1 MTFGGSGTP
10 QFGERAEPGPED
22 FCYRHKDRPSF
33 TLCQRCGRTI
43 CAECQTVSSVGVLC
57 ADCVRAAAPSTAA
70 RAGRKARVFGRKLS
84 DQDRP
89 IVTYTIMAICAVVF
103 AAQMLARWFF
113 SGSSA
118 VDPVTA
124 ALWYAPV
131 YSLPSD
137 VSGQIYSDVSFQ
149 PWRMFTAMFT
159 HSPGF
164 FLHILFNM
172 YALWLFGPNLERM
185 LGRVWFSVLYILGGL
200 GGSLG
205 VMFWVYFAPSTI
217 TAMQTATVGASGA
230 IFALLAAT
238 FVALRA
244 NRVNVTSLAVL
255 IGINFA
261 IGFIPGAAISW
272 QAHLGGM
279 LIGALTMWLLLA
291 TRGPRKTT
299 ARAISM
305 TALTVVL
312 VGLAW
317 SFFVI
322 APALTS

>member
-1 MTFGGSGTP
+1 MSFGGSGAP

-57 ADCVRAAAPSTAA
+57 AECVRAAAPSTAA
-70 RAGRKARVFGRKLS
+70 RASRKAKVFSRKLG
-84 DQDRP
+84 DRDRP
-89 IVTYTIMAICAVVF
+89 VVTYTIMAICVLVF
-103 AAQMLARWFF
+103 AAQMLGRWFF
-113 SGSSA
+113 TAPGMS

-124 ALWYAPV
+124 ALWYAPI
-131 YSLPSD
+131 YSMPSD
-137 VSGQIYSDVSFQ
+137 ISGMLYSDVSFQ
-149 PWRMFTAMFT
+149 PWRMFTSMFT

-185 LGRVWFSVLYILGGL
+185 LGRLWYSALYLLGGL

-205 VMFWVYFAPSTI
+205 VMFWVYFAPSH
-217 TAMQTATVGASGA
+217 ASALHTATVGASGA

-244 NRVNVTSLAVL
+244 HRVNVTSLAVL

-279 LIGALTMWLLLA
+279 IVGALTMWLLLA
-291 TRGPRKTT
+291 LRGPRK
-299 ARAISM
+299 AASRAIAM
-305 TALTVVL
+305 TALTVGLVALGGFYFLVL
-312 VGLAW
+312 PT
-317 SFFVI
+317 F
-322 APALTS
+322 

>member
-1 MTFGGSGTP
+1 M
-10 QFGERAEPGPED
+10 
-22 FCYRHKDRPSF
+22 
-33 TLCQRCGRTI
+33 
-43 CAECQTVSSVGVLC
+43 
-57 ADCVRAAAPSTAA
+57 RAAAPSPAA
-70 RAGRKARVFGRKLS
+70 RAGRKARVFTRKLS

-89 IVTYTIMAICAVVF
+89 VVTYTIMVICAVVF

-113 SGSSA
+113 SGSSG

-131 YSLPSD
+131 HSLP
-137 VSGQIYSDVSFQ
+137 QFFE

-185 LGRVWFSVLYILGGL
+185 LGRLWFTALYLLGGL

-205 VMFWVYFAPSTI
+205 VMFWVFFAPDQVS
-217 TAMQTATVGASGA
+217 ALRTATVGASGA

-272 QAHLGGM
+272 QAHLGGFVTGALVAAA
-279 LIGALTMWLLLA
+279 LIGTRKSRSPLLQWGALA
-291 TRGPRKTT
+291 G
-299 ARAISM
+299 IG
-305 TALTVVL
+305 VL
-312 VGLAW
+312 VVGLAALKYGL
-317 SFFVI
+317 VI
-322 APALTS
+322 AEFGLNG

>member
-1 MTFGGSGTP
+1 MSFGGNGAP
-10 QFGERAEPGPED
+10 QYGERAEPGPDD

-43 CAECQTVSSVGVLC
+43 CSECQTVSSVGVLC

-70 RAGRKARVFGRKLS
+70 RAGRKARVFTRKLS
-84 DQDRP
+84 DRDRP
-89 IVTYTIMAICAVVF
+89 IVTYTIMVICAVVF

-113 SGSSA
+113 SGSSG

-124 ALWYAPV
+124 ALWYAPLH
-131 YSLPSD
+131 SLP
-137 VSGQIYSDVSFQ
+137 QFFE

-185 LGRVWFSVLYILGGL
+185 LGRLWFTALYLLGGL

-205 VMFWVYFAPSTI
+205 VMFWVYFAPDQVS
-217 TAMQTATVGASGA
+217 ALRTATVGASGA

-279 LIGALTMWLLLA
+279 LIGALTMWVLLI
-291 TRGPRKTT
+291 TRGPRKR
-299 ARAISM
+299 AVRAIAM
-305 TALTVVL
+305 TALAVVT

-317 SFFVI
+317 TYFVVP
-322 APALTS
+322 PALWS

>member
-1 MTFGGSGTP
+1 MSFGGNGAP
-10 QFGERAEPGPED
+10 QFGERAEPGPGD

-43 CAECQTVSSVGVLC
+43 CSECQTVSSVGVLC
-57 ADCVRAAAPSTAA
+57 ADCVRAATPSTAA
-70 RAGRKARVFGRKLS
+70 RAGRKARVFTRKLS

-89 IVTYTIMAICAVVF
+89 VVTYTIMMICAVVF
-103 AAQMLARWFF
+103 VGQLIGRWFF
-113 SGSSA
+113 IDPSTG
-118 VDPVTA
+118 VDPVTG
-124 ALWYAPV
+124 ALWYAPLH
-131 YSLPSD
+131 SLPQ
-137 VSGQIYSDVSFQ
+137 VFE
-149 PWRMFTAMFT
+149 PWRMVTVMFT

-164 FLHILFNM
+164 IFHILFNM

-185 LGRVWFSVLYILGGL
+185 LGRFWFSALYVLGGL

-205 VMFWVYFAPSTI
+205 VMFWVYFAPDQR
-217 TAMQTATVGASGA
+217 AALLTATVGASGA

-279 LIGALTMWLLLA
+279 LIGALTMWVLLA

-299 ARAISM
+299 LRAVSM
-305 TALTVVL
+305 TALTVAL
-312 VGLAW
+312 IGLTWAYFIVPPL
-317 SFFVI
+317 SIV
-322 APALTS
+322 

>member
-1 MTFGGSGTP
+1 
-10 QFGERAEPGPED
+10 
-22 FCYRHKDRPSF
+22 
-33 TLCQRCGRTI
+33 
-43 CAECQTVSSVGVLC
+43 
-57 ADCVRAAAPSTAA
+57 
-70 RAGRKARVFGRKLS
+70 
-84 DQDRP
+84 
-89 IVTYTIMAICAVVF
+89 
-103 AAQMLARWFF
+103 
-113 SGSSA
+113 
-118 VDPVTA
+118 
-124 ALWYAPV
+124 
-131 YSLPSD
+131 
-137 VSGQIYSDVSFQ
+137 
-149 PWRMFTAMFT
+149 MFT

-185 LGRVWFSVLYILGGL
+185 LGRLWFTALYLLGGL

-205 VMFWVYFAPSTI
+205 VMFWVFFAPDQVS
-217 TAMQTATVGASGA
+217 ALRTATVGASGA

-279 LIGALTMWLLLA
+279 LIGALTMWVLLV
-291 TRGPRKTT
+291 TRGPRKKTI
-299 ARAISM
+299 RAVAM
-305 TALTVVL
+305 TALTVVV

-317 SFFVI
+317 TYFVVP
-322 APALTS
+322 PALWA